1 MSNVDANDHF
11 SELNVFQMILLNVL
25 MLEFRILEFVKAT
38 DFYANVSIPYRI
50 LLTMSMTIAYVEEKK
65 VKVKLIEKLLEFN
78 KITRKIE
85 RYDRTY

>member
-1 MSNVDANDHF
+1 MLMQMIIF
-11 SELNVFQMILLNVL
+11 FELNVFQMILLNVL
-25 MLEFRILEFVKAT
+25 MLAFRILEFVKAI

-65 VKVKLIEKLLEFN
+65 IEVKLIEKLLEFN